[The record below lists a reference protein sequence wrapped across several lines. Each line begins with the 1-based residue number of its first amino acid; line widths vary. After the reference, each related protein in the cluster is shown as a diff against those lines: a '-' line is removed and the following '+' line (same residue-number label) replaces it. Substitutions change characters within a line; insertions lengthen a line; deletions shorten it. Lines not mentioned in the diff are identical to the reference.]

1 VCAVLDLFVARQ
13 LPRRGF
19 VRQEQVDFDTF
30 IGNRF
35 GKHFDTPGSTRLHD
49 EWRRDRGDAVLPR

>member
-1 VCAVLDLFVARQ
+1 MFVSGQ

-19 VRQEQVDFDTF
+19 VRQEQVDFDAF
-30 IGNRF
+30 IVNRF
-35 GKHFDTPGSTRLHD
+35 GKHYDSQGSTRLHD